1 MAQDTS
7 APPGAAAGPGLIGNL
22 MRFVGR
28 SNATDLVKL
37 ADALLSER
45 GEASGV
51 ALAGELLS
59 AYASRTTEQRID
71 FLHKLASRF
80 GADRARLE
88 RAIDR
93 YRDEPSAAN
102 GIALHVAAES
112 RRQEL
117 LRRLNLAPGGTEKL
131 VRMREDVLTAA
142 VVHPE
147 LETVDADFQ
156 HLFASWF
163 NRGFL
168 ELKRI
173 DWNMPALVLER
184 IIRYEAVHEITGWDE
199 LRRRIDPPD
208 RRCFAFFHPQ
218 LPGEPLIFVE
228 VALARDMPEAIAPLL
243 AADRRPIAARRA
255 TTAVFYSISNCQ
267 DGLRGVPLGNFLIKQ
282 VVDLLKRE
290 LPGLRSFVTLS
301 PVPGFMG
308 WLRRERSARASTWLT
323 EQDRQ
328 TIAAID
334 EPGWTQAPAK
344 VRALRPVLTAALAEY
359 LLRARDSKGRPID
372 PVARFHLNN
381 GARLERVNWL
391 GDLSDKGMQ
400 QAAGFMVNY
409 LYDIA
414 QIERNHEAFAREGR
428 VIASRAVERLLRPQA
443 SPA

>member
-1 MAQDTS
+1 MAQDNPLPA
-7 APPGAAAGPGLIGNL
+7 APPGPGFIGNL
-22 MRFVGR
+22 MRLVGR
-28 SNATDLVKL
+28 AKTQDLARL

-51 ALAGELLS
+51 ALAGELL
-59 AYASRTTEQRID
+59 AGYGTLTTEERID
-71 FLHKLASRF
+71 FLLKLASRF

-93 YRDEPSAAN
+93 YRAEPSAAN
-102 GIALHVAAES
+102 GVALHVAAES

-117 LRRLNLAPGGTEKL
+117 LRRLNLAPGGTERL

-147 LETVDADFQ
+147 LEPVDADFQ
-156 HLFASWF
+156 HLFGSWF

-184 IIRYEAVHEITGWDE
+184 IIRYEAVHEITSWDD
-199 LRRRIDPPD
+199 LRRRIDPDD

-228 VALARDMPEAIAPLL
+228 VALARDIPEAIAPLL

>member
-1 MAQDTS
+1 MAQDNFPPTGTS
-7 APPGAAAGPGLIGNL
+7 SGPGLIGNL
-22 MRFVGR
+22 MRLVGR
-28 SNATDLVKL
+28 PKAQDLIKL

-59 AYASRTTEQRID
+59 AYASLTTEERID
-71 FLHKLASRF
+71 FLLKLASRF

-93 YRDEPSAAN
+93 YRNDPSAGN
-102 GIALHVAAES
+102 GVALHVAAES

-117 LRRLNLAPGGTEKL
+117 FRRLNLAPGGTERL
-131 VRMREDVLTAA
+131 VRMRGDVLAAA

-184 IIRYEAVHEITGWDE
+184 IIRYEAVHEITSWDD
-199 LRRRIDPPD
+199 LRRRIDPAD

-218 LPGEPLIFVE
+218 LPGEPLIFVQ
-228 VALARDMPEAIAPLL
+228 VALAREIPDAIAPLL
-243 AADRRPIAARRA
+243 APERRPIAARRA

-282 VVDLLKRE
+282 VVDELQRE
-290 LPGLRSFVTLS
+290 LPNLRSFVTLS

-308 WLRRERSARASTWLT
+308 WLRRERNARVSTWLT
-323 EQDRQ
+323 EEDRQ

-334 EPGWTQAPAK
+334 EPGWPQVAAMARPL
-344 VRALRPVLTAALAEY
+344 RAALTAALAEY
-359 LLRARDSKGRPID
+359 LLRARDGKGRPVD

-391 GDLSDKGMQ
+391 GDVSDKGLQ

-409 LYDIA
+409 LYDVS

-428 VIASRAVERLLRPQA
+428 VIAARAVEKALRPQA
-443 SPA
+443 AAS

>member
-1 MAQDTS
+1 MAQDNPLQA
-7 APPGAAAGPGLIGNL
+7 APPGPGFIGNL
-22 MRFVGR
+22 MRLVGR
-28 SNATDLVKL
+28 AKTQDLTRL

-45 GEASGV
+45 GESSGV
-51 ALAGELLS
+51 ALAGELLT
-59 AYASRTTEQRID
+59 AYGTLTSEERID
-71 FLHKLASRF
+71 FLLKLASRF
-80 GADRARLE
+80 GADRTRLE

-93 YRDEPSAAN
+93 YRAEPSAAN
-102 GIALHVAAES
+102 GVALHVAAES

-117 LRRLNLAPGGTEKL
+117 LRRLNLAPGGTEQL

-147 LETVDADFQ
+147 LEPVDADFQ

-184 IIRYEAVHEITGWDE
+184 IIRYEAVHEITSWDD
-199 LRRRIDPPD
+199 LRRRIDPDD

-228 VALARDMPEAIAPLL
+228 VALARDIPEAIAPLL

-308 WLRRERSARASTWLT
+308 WLSRERSARASGWLNDA
-323 EQDRQ
+323 DRRA
-328 TIAAID
+328 IAAID
-334 EPGWTQAPAK
+334 EPGWTQVAAK
-344 VRALRPVLTAALAEY
+344 ARALRPLLTAALAEY
-359 LLRARDSKGRPID
+359 LLRSRDGKGRPID

-381 GARLERVNWL
+381 GARLERLNWL
-391 GDLSDKGMQ
+391 GDVSDKGVQ

-428 VIASRAVERLLRPQA
+428 VIAARAVERALRSQPAA
-443 SPA
+443 S

>member
-1 MAQDTS
+1 MAQDNP
-7 APPGAAAGPGLIGNL
+7 APPGTPAAPGFIGNL
-22 MRFVGR
+22 MRLVGR
-28 SNATDLVKL
+28 TNAQDLSKL

-51 ALAGELLS
+51 ALADELLS
-59 AYASRTTEQRID
+59 AYAARTTEERID
-71 FLHKLASRF
+71 FLLKLARRF
-80 GADRARLE
+80 GPDRARLE

-93 YRDEPSAAN
+93 YRNDPSAAN
-102 GIALHVAAES
+102 SVALHVAAES

-117 LRRLNLAPGGTEKL
+117 FRRLNLAPGGTERL
-131 VRMREDVLTAA
+131 VRMREDVLAAA

-147 LETVDADFQ
+147 LEPVDDDFQ
-156 HLFASWF
+156 HLFGSWF

-168 ELKRI
+168 QLKHI
-173 DWNMPALVLER
+173 DWNTEAAVLER
-184 IIRYEAVHEITGWDE
+184 IIRYEAVHEITSWDD
-199 LRRRIDPPD
+199 LRRRIDPAD

-228 VALARDMPEAIAPLL
+228 VALARDIPDGIAPLL

-282 VVDLLKRE
+282 VVDTLKRE
-290 LPGLRSFVTLS
+290 LPGLRNFVTLS

-308 WLRRERSARASTWLT
+308 WLRRERNARSSTWLS
-323 EQDRQ
+323 EADRQ
-328 TIAAID
+328 VIAAID
-334 EPGWTQAPAK
+334 APGWTQVAAAA
-344 VRALRPVLTAALAEY
+344 RALRPLLTAALAEY
-359 LLRARDSKGRPID
+359 LLRARDGKGRPID

-381 GARLERVNWL
+381 GARLERLNWL
-391 GDLSDKGMQ
+391 GDVSDKGLQ

-409 LYDIA
+409 LYDVA

-428 VIASRAVERLLRPQA
+428 IIAARAVERALRPL
-443 SPA
+443 PAAA

>member
-1 MAQDTS
+1 MEQDDRP
-7 APPGAAAGPGLIGNL
+7 PPGVSPGPGIIGNL
-22 MRFVGR
+22 MRLVGR
-28 SNATDLVKL
+28 SNAQDLVKL

-45 GEASGV
+45 GESSGV
-51 ALAGELLS
+51 ALAGELLG
-59 AYASRTTEQRID
+59 AYASLTSEQRID
-71 FLHKLASRF
+71 FLLKLAGRF

-93 YRDEPSAAN
+93 YRNDPSAAN

-117 LRRLNLAPGGTEKL
+117 LRRLNLAPGGTEQL
-131 VRMREDVLTAA
+131 VRMREDVLGAA

-147 LETVDADFQ
+147 LEPVDADFQ

-184 IIRYEAVHEITGWDE
+184 IIRYEAVHEITSWDD
-199 LRRRIDPPD
+199 LRRRIDPED
-208 RRCFAFFHPQ
+208 RRCFAFFHPR

-228 VALARDMPEAIAPLL
+228 VALAREMPEAIAPLL
-243 AADRRPIAARRA
+243 AAERRPIAARRA

-282 VVDLLKRE
+282 VVEVLKRE
-290 LPGLRSFVTLS
+290 LPGLRTFVTLS

-308 WLRRERSARASTWLT
+308 WLRRERSARASAWLT
-323 EQDRQ
+323 EEDRQ
-328 TIAAID
+328 ALAAID
-334 EPGWTQAPAK
+334 EPGWTQASAK
-344 VRALRPVLTAALAEY
+344 ARSLRQLLTAALAEY
-359 LLRARDSKGRPID
+359 LLRARDGKGRPID
-372 PVARFHLNN
+372 PVARFHLHN
-381 GARLERVNWL
+381 GARLERLNWL
-391 GDLSDKGMQ
+391 GDVSDKGVQ

-409 LYDIA
+409 LYDVS
-414 QIERNHEAFAREGR
+414 QIERNHEVFAREGR
-428 VIASRAVERLLRPQA
+428 VIAARAVERALRPPA

>member
-1 MAQDTS
+1 MAQDDPAT
-7 APPGAAAGPGLIGNL
+7 PGTAAGPGLIGNL
-22 MRFVGR
+22 MRLVGR
-28 SNATDLVKL
+28 SNAQDLAKL
-37 ADALLSER
+37 AEALLSER

-59 AYASRTTEQRID
+59 AYASQTTEERIE
-71 FLHKLASRF
+71 FLLKLASRF
-80 GADRARLE
+80 GPDRQRLE

-93 YRDEPSAAN
+93 YRNDPSAAN
-102 GIALHVAAES
+102 GMALHTAAES

-117 LRRLNLAPGGTEKL
+117 FRRLNLAAGGTEQL
-131 VRMREDVLTAA
+131 VRMREDVLAAA

-147 LETVDADFQ
+147 LEPVDADFQ
-156 HLFASWF
+156 HLFSSWF

-173 DWNMPALVLER
+173 DWNTPALVLER
-184 IIRYEAVHEITGWDE
+184 IIRYEAVHEITSWDD
-199 LRRRIDPPD
+199 LRRRIDPDD

-228 VALARDMPEAIAPLL
+228 VALAREIPEAISPLL

-255 TTAVFYSISNCQ
+255 TTAIFYSISTCQ

-282 VVDLLKRE
+282 VVDVLKRE
-290 LPGLRSFVTLS
+290 LSNLRTFVTLS

-323 EQDRQ
+323 DKDRQ
-328 TIAAID
+328 SLAAID
-334 EPGWTQAPAK
+334 APGWTQAAAQT
-344 VRALRPVLTAALAEY
+344 RALRPVLMAALAEY
-359 LLRARDSKGRPID
+359 LLRGRDGTGRPLD
-372 PVARFHLNN
+372 AVARFHLNN
-381 GARLERVNWL
+381 GARLERLNWL
-391 GDLSDKGMQ
+391 GDVSDKGIS

-409 LYDIA
+409 LYDVG

-428 VIASRAVERLLRPQA
+428 VIAARSVQKALRAPVA
-443 SPA
+443 AA

>member
-1 MAQDTS
+1 MAQDDPPPPTV
-7 APPGAAAGPGLIGNL
+7 APTPGILGNL
-22 MRFVGR
+22 MRLVGR
-28 SNATDLVKL
+28 PNAQDLVKL
-37 ADALLSER
+37 AEALLSER

-59 AYASRTTEQRID
+59 AYASRTTEARID
-71 FLHKLASRF
+71 FLLKLAGRF

-93 YRDEPSAAN
+93 YRNDPTAAN

-117 LRRLNLAPGGTEKL
+117 FRRLNLAPGGTEQL

-147 LETVDADFQ
+147 LEPVDADFQ
-156 HLFASWF
+156 HLFSSWF

-168 ELKRI
+168 QLKRI

-184 IIRYEAVHEITGWDE
+184 IIRYEAVHEITSWDD
-199 LRRRIDPPD
+199 LRRRIDPDD

-228 VALARDMPEAIAPLL
+228 VALARDIPEAIAPLL
-243 AADRRPIAARRA
+243 AAERRPIAARRA

-282 VVDLLKRE
+282 VVDELKRE
-290 LPGLRSFVTLS
+290 LPGLRNFVTLS

-308 WLRRERSARASTWLT
+308 WLRRERNARASTWLT
-323 EQDRQ
+323 DEDRQ
-328 TIAAID
+328 TIATID
-334 EPGWTQAPAK
+334 EPAWTQAAGK
-344 VRALRPVLTAALAEY
+344 LRALRPVLTAALAEY
-359 LLRARDSKGRPID
+359 LLRGRDGKGRPID

-381 GARLERVNWL
+381 GARLERLNWL
-391 GDLSDKGMQ
+391 GDVSDKGLQ

-409 LYDIA
+409 LYDVA

-428 VIASRAVERLLRPQA
+428 VIATRAVERALRPQ
-443 SPA
+443 PEPR